1 MPVRQYESICISM
14 QYNILRCDDSAIVN
28 NFSINV
34 IGSLASGAQPRQI
47 ACPFPAGSSNPR
59 EYDVETYLKSAGIIS
74 GNRASFLKHKSVWSF
89 DSGRNSRA
97 GVISAHPHEHS
108 PLEHCP
114 HISRLMSV
122 ISPEKTQGNLS
133 GTAENFA
140 GRDRM
145 ETSRLCPLARPVH
158 ILCLSS
164 KQFACLPLVFVVPP
178 LCRFCVIFIR
188 LFCMPSES
196 GLTNSC
202 ILLFLLFCPESVP
215 EERVCA
221 VFELG

>member
-1 MPVRQYESICISM
+1 MPVRQYESICISI
-14 QYNILRCDDSAIVN
+14 QYNILRCDDSANVN
-28 NFSINV
+28 NFSIN
-34 IGSLASGAQPRQI
+34 ITGSLASGAQTRQI
-47 ACPFPAGSSNPR
+47 ACPFPAGSSTPR

-122 ISPEKTQGNLS
+122 IFTEKTQGNLS

-178 LCRFCVIFIR
+178 LCRFCV
-188 LFCMPSES
+188 
-196 GLTNSC
+196 
-202 ILLFLLFCPESVP
+202 FLSAFSACRQNP
-215 EERVCA
+215 A
-221 VFELG
+221 

>member
-1 MPVRQYESICISM
+1 MSHNIYYVKSNMPVRQYESICISI

-122 ISPEKTQGNLS
+122 IFTEKTQGNLS
-133 GTAENFA
+133 GT
-140 GRDRM
+140 
-145 ETSRLCPLARPVH
+145 
-158 ILCLSS
+158 I
-164 KQFACLPLVFVVPP
+164 VPP
-178 LCRFCVIFIR
+178 LCRFCV
-188 LFCMPSES
+188 
-196 GLTNSC
+196 
-202 ILLFLLFCPESVP
+202 FLSAFSACRQNP
-215 EERVCA
+215 A
-221 VFELG
+221 

>member
-1 MPVRQYESICISM
+1 MSSDHWRPGHSPGKSPVR
-14 QYNILRCDDSAIVN
+14 
-28 NFSINV
+28 F
-34 IGSLASGAQPRQI
+34 QPDHRT
-47 ACPFPAGSSNPR
+47 P
-59 EYDVETYLKSAGIIS
+59 
-74 GNRASFLKHKSVWSF
+74 FLKHKSVWSF

-122 ISPEKTQGNLS
+122 IFTEKTQGNLS
-133 GTAENFA
+133 GITENFA

-188 LFCMPSES
+188 LFCMQPEP
-196 GLTNSC
+196 GLTDSC

-215 EERVCA
+215 EEGICA